1 MKITDKDPLARA
13 GAGSRAG
20 GASRVAGAPAAR
32 VAQAPAAAAVAD
44 VVSVMDIPANE
55 FTPKVRAAIMSLM
68 AEVEKLRRELQQ
80 SQARIQHLEE
90 LADQDT
96 LAPVFNRR
104 AFVRELSRM
113 MSFAERYN
121 APSSV
126 IYMDVNGLKQIND
139 TYGHGAGDAVLS
151 RVAHTLIASV
161 RESDYVGR
169 LGGDEFGVI
178 LANADHVTATEKAA
192 SLAADVQRQSVS
204 WKGNQLS
211 VSVSYGVSSFTG
223 GQDANAALDD
233 ADRAMYQR
241 KRGEAKAR

>member
-1 MKITDKDPLARA
+1 MKITEKNPLSRTEP
-13 GAGSRAG
+13 GSRIGSAG
-20 GASRVAGAPAAR
+20 RVGG
-32 VAQAPAAAAVAD
+32 AAAARAEQASAPPPVAD

-55 FTPKVRAAIMSLM
+55 FTPKVRAAIMALM
-68 AEVEKLRRELQQ
+68 AEVEKMRRELQQ
-80 SQARIQHLEE
+80 SQARIQYLEE

-96 LAPVFNRR
+96 LAPIFNRR

-126 IYMDVNGLKQIND
+126 IYLDVNGLKQIND
-139 TYGHGAGDAVLS
+139 TYGHGAGDVVLA

-161 RESDYVGR
+161 RESDFVGR

-178 LANADHVTATEKAA
+178 LANADHATATEKAA
-192 SLAADVQRQSVS
+192 LLAAEVQGQSVA

-223 GQDANAALDD
+223 GQDANATLDD

-241 KRGEAKAR
+241 KRGEAKTR